1 MAPSMMGR
9 RLLSRL
15 LTTTKG
21 RVLLI
26 WNWAALRFE
35 GVKQSSMASQHAV
48 FLAAGN
54 PCKLRSASR
63 IDRSRHFGPNSCQ
76 AFRAKCRNLRPI
88 ENKGLEFLRW
98 LGRWLWCDNNHHQI
112 ALFVWHHV
120 GHEHLPTQPP
130 RIANA
135 VRRSIRHNQ
144 KKRVCCRFAADAA
157 TSDNRRNSGL
167 YLLKRAV
174 PDTNR
179 GSPRRSRTARRDRRG
194 CGRGRRGNI

>member
-1 MAPSMMGR
+1 MSRDIVCQPGSSSQTGLCSVSIKVGATSAKRGRSPAPPNGR
-9 RLLSRL
+9 G
-15 LTTTKG
+15 KG
-21 RVLLI
+21 RQEADPFANYDLQVASI
-26 WNWAALRFE
+26 ASAFRAKF
-35 GVKQSSMASQHAV
+35 VSS
-48 FLAAGN
+48 
-54 PCKLRSASR
+54 
-63 IDRSRHFGPNSCQ
+63 I
-76 AFRAKCRNLRPI
+76 RAKCRNLRPI

-112 ALFVWHHV
+112 ALFVWHQV

-135 VRRSIRHNQ
+135 VRRSICHNQ
-144 KKRVCCRFAADAA
+144 KKRVCCSAADAA

-194 CGRGRRGNI
+194 CGRGQRGNI